1 MNKPKKTALAALAVT
16 AAVLL
21 SGCGAGA
28 DPQGTPA
35 TAPAASA
42 VPAQP
47 DASSSTTTP
56 APSPDPS
63 QATPQVEAAAEKF
76 IKEGLLIGYPD
87 KSADQYYDRLRP
99 LMTKSGFAQQKKD
112 LGNLD
117 SKAAKQAFAQ
127 RIRVN
132 TKTVSPVKVTAVTET
147 KASAQG
153 TYRLLRQQ
161 QIGGKWKTLKTND
174 EKSTL
179 KLTLVNENGTWLVD
193 TAK

>member
-99 LMTKSGFAQQKKD
+99 LMTKSGFARQKKD

-117 SKAAKQAFAQ
+117 S
-127 RIRVN
+127 
-132 TKTVSPVKVTAVTET
+132 
-147 KASAQG
+147 
-153 TYRLLRQQ
+153 
-161 QIGGKWKTLKTND
+161 
-174 EKSTL
+174 
-179 KLTLVNENGTWLVD
+179 
-193 TAK
+193 